1 MILHVVSSEVVPDQS
16 DPRVR
21 ELVDDVRLDVV
32 RLASLTLDAI
42 RSGTESL
49 IAADLDHAD
58 RVVSDDDAIDSLRH
72 AVEDECLRII
82 GLPGLCPADLRF
94 VGVALRVAHE
104 LERSADLMVNVA
116 RTTWRLHPDRLDGTA
131 GPLVDRMS
139 RQVIV
144 QLRVAVNAF
153 VDRDPSWAAA
163 LADMDDTT
171 DELERRLFRHVL
183 EVEGG
188 GAVDE
193 PRLNA
198 AVQLTLVARHY
209 ERIGDHAVTIAEQVH
224 FVVTG
229 TRLSRRSRPMLA
241 VGN

>member
-1 MILHVVSSEVVPDQS
+1 MVSSEVVPEQS
-16 DPRVR
+16 DPQVR
-21 ELVDDVRLDVV
+21 ARVDDVRLDVV

-42 RSGTESL
+42 RSGTEAL
-49 IAADLDHAD
+49 LAGDLDHAD
-58 RVVSDDDAIDSLRH
+58 RVVADDDAIDSLRH

-82 GLPGLCPADLRF
+82 GLPGLCSGRPALRRRSR
-94 VGVALRVAHE
+94 LRVAHE

-116 RTTWRLHPDRLDGTA
+116 KHHLAARTRDGSTPLPA
-131 GPLVDRMS
+131 PLVDRMG

-183 EVEGG
+183 ETT
-188 GAVDE
+188 
-193 PRLNA
+193 A
-198 AVQLTLVARHY
+198 ATDPIDDAHAQRARCSS
-209 ERIGDHAVTIAEQVH
+209 RWSRVTTSASA
-224 FVVTG
+224 T
-229 TRLSRRSRPMLA
+229 TR
-241 VGN
+241 